1 MQHPGGVLLAASLD
15 GGDTIRFF
23 PPREES
29 ATNLASSSLRNAHP
43 TGWVLFFGQLTDLKI
58 EMPQSGG
65 LRRDALQLWWFPVM
79 TAFWVAA
86 VVTWVQRWEQAP
98 TLRSG
103 RGYYRRAVRDP
114 HGFSGSG
121 DGGFGRRNASPT
133 VVGVH
138 SAEFKMQ
145 NAIWGCPCGTA

>member
-1 MQHPGGVLLAASLD
+1 MPQSGGLRLAASLD

-43 TGWVLFFGQLTDLKI
+43 TGWGLFFEIAGNV
-58 EMPQSGG
+58 ERNAAAGG
-65 LRRDALQLWWFPVM
+65 LRRDALQLRWLPVM

-114 HGFSGSG
+114 PGFSGSG
-121 DGGFGRRNASPT
+121 DGGCGRRNASPT

-145 NAIWGCPCGTA
+145 NARLWCPCGTA